1 MQTEIPNIQI
11 ALRIINGELPK
22 FRAKE
27 LVSLCK
33 NDDDKEMVLSVA
45 KGHTNADVLT
55 QIFNI
60 KK

>member
-1 MQTEIPNIQI
+1 MQTEIPNVQI

-45 KGHTNADVLT
+45 KGHTHPEILNE
-55 QIFNI
+55 IFLN